1 MELRA
6 GWSASCLGR
15 LLPGK
20 SLNYPLNRRLGALQ
34 IQSACY
40 GEEENIIPLLG
51 IEQCL
56 LDHLAQSIATIL
68 TAVNFKNV

>member
-6 GWSASCLGR
+6 GWSASCLGH
-15 LLPGK
+15 LLPEK
-20 SLNYPLNRRLGALQ
+20 SLNYPLNRRLGGFQ

-51 IEQCL
+51 IEE
-56 LDHLAQSIATIL
+56 
-68 TAVNFKNV
+68 